1 MAFKVDRVGEY
12 PAPCLIKKKKKDDS
26 EPEQS
31 ICRPYLIKKKK
42 KDDSE
47 PEQSIFPVGKVY
59 HVSVDQ
65 SGAHLWISNER
76 GHIQKVNTR
85 IPAEENLLQIKTSG
99 EMEGYHAATEDGG
112 LIYADKA
119 NRVIYR
125 MQPGGTRNEF
135 AGTED
140 WEPLS
145 LHLSRINGDLL
156 VGMIR
161 QGEAKVTRYNMTGAF
176 IKNIQRDIKGRVL
189 YEQPNYITENINGDI
204 CTSDKSKVVLVDSSG
219 KKSYFY
225 PDNDSKFRPFGICT
239 DKTGHIL
246 VSDLVSQSVHVLNQD
261 GSYLSSI
268 LSPQGDLSFV
278 FGICVVD
285 SNNYIC
291 VGQYDKVIRYTQN

>member
-1 MAFKVDRVGEY
+1 MAFKVDCVGKY
-12 PAPCLIKKKKKDDS
+12 LAPL
-26 EPEQS
+26 
-31 ICRPYLIKKKK
+31 LIKKKK

-47 PEQSIFPVGKVY
+47 PEQSIFPVGEVY

-65 SGAHLWISNER
+65 SGAHLWISNGR
-76 GHIQKVNTR
+76 GTIQKVSTR
-85 IPAEENLLQIKTSG
+85 IPAEENLPQIQTSG

-125 MQPGGTRNEF
+125 MQPGGTINEF
-135 AGTED
+135 ARTED

-161 QGEAKVTRYNMTGAF
+161 QGEAKVTRYDMTGAF
-176 IKNIQRDIKGRVL
+176 INDIQRDIKGRVL
-189 YEQPNYITENINGDI
+189 YERPNYITENKINGDI

-225 PDNDSKFRPFGICT
+225 PDNDSKFRPFGICS